1 MTNPPEKKLSIFIQ
15 KRPSRV
21 IMYSLTFLVLII
33 LCVLAIIEI
42 FPMQITK
49 KYEGELKIQDDLSA
63 NEIANILKEEKF
75 IIDPKGFLVI
85 LSFYRDDS
93 FFKSGTHKLTGIE
106 NVFSLIEQLQK
117 PGLPEEI
124 SVTFPEGFT
133 VKDIANRLK
142 ENSIIADDNAFLE
155 FAKNYEGYLFP
166 DTYKF
171 VKGESFESIVSKM
184 RGRFKEITGN
194 DFEILCEN
202 KGFSE
207 REVVI
212 LASIVEKEA
221 KLDKDRALVAS
232 VFINRLRIDMPLQA
246 DSTINYILPQHKEWL
261 SKEDYE
267 IDSPYN
273 TYKYSGFPPSPICNP
288 GKASLFAVIE
298 APQTE
303 YYYFMTKPDGEA
315 VFAKT
320 LAEHERNLAKYYGD

>member
-1 MTNPPEKKLSIFIQ
+1 MSDPSQKKPCICIGKKLSRPKIF
-15 KRPSRV
+15 S
-21 IMYSLTFLVLII
+21 LII
-33 LCVLAIIEI
+33 LIFVILCTLVIIEI

-49 KYEGELKIQDDLSA
+49 KYEGELKIGDNLSA
-63 NEIANILKEEKF
+63 NEIAGILKKEKF

-93 FFKSGTHKLTGIE
+93 FFKSGTHKLAGIN
-106 NVFSLIEQLQK
+106 NVFSLIGQLQK

-142 ENSIIADDNAFLE
+142 ENSIISDENAFLE

-184 RGRFKEITGN
+184 NNRFKEITSS
-194 DFEILCEN
+194 DFETLCEG

-207 REVVI
+207 KEAVI

-221 KLDKDRALVAS
+221 KFDKDRALVAS

-273 TYKYSGFPPSPICNP
+273 TYKYPGFPPSPICNP
-288 GKASLFAVIE
+288 GKASLYAVIE
-298 APQTE
+298 APQTD